1 MLQNESSDIGCKD
14 LYNATSASIN
24 LTETFR
30 QCCNEAE
37 ECVLPKQFYNV
48 SCREQIIA
56 SCAKN
61 GSQINL
67 TTFAL
72 SQIKSKC
79 CRNVTFSE
87 NNFTTPRNNRG
98 SKCFK
103 INVTWGRVK
112 FSAKHDQWGMEER
125 KLVIFPELSGVAN
138 VLKPINLQKAA
149 RYAFVYVPLLHWR

>member
-1 MLQNESSDIGCKD
+1 MQCNQCR
-14 LYNATSASIN
+14 IN
-24 LTETFR
+24 LTETF
-30 QCCNEAE
+30 QQFCNEAE
-37 ECVLPKQFYNV
+37 ECVLPKHFYNV
-48 SCREQIIA
+48 SCREQMIA

-79 CRNVTFSE
+79 SRNVTCSE
-87 NNFTTPRNNRG
+87 KNFTTPRNNRG

-103 INVTWGRVK
+103 INVTWERAK
-112 FSAKHDQWGMEER
+112 FRTKHDRVNAGVEER
-125 KLVIFPELSGVAN
+125 KLVIFPELRGVAN

-149 RYAFVYVPLLHWR
+149 RYAFVFIPLLH